1 MTTDALRGLAD
12 LARDRTTR
20 EGLEAQL
27 VVARQRLADAQQR
40 AGAAVDALAGELAD
54 VDRLESMSMT
64 RILAG
69 LRGSRDTDLD
79 RERAE
84 AQAAQYA
91 AAEAEARR
99 AAADREVTD
108 LVVRI
113 NAFGDLDSRREAL
126 LRAREAEV
134 AADPGSAPVAGR
146 VSELATTL
154 GTREAE
160 LQQLDEAGAAADH
173 ALAALRQAAE
183 HLGSA
188 GSWSTYDTFFG
199 GGMVTDMMKYDR
211 LDKAGQ
217 VIRQADAALA
227 HLATELADVGLHAVG
242 RIQVDQMTQFF
253 DVWFDNVFSDWA
265 VRDRIRQ
272 ASDKVSVATAG
283 VGETLEVLVRRRD
296 VVLEDL
302 HRLRAEREQLLS
314 A

>member
-1 MTTDALRGLAD
+1 MSTDALRGLAD

-20 EGLEAQL
+20 QGLEAQL
-27 VVARQRLADAQQR
+27 AVARQRLADTQQR
-40 AGAAVDALAGELAD
+40 AAAAVDTLAGELAD

-79 RERAE
+79 RERSE

-99 AAADREVTD
+99 QSADREVTD
-108 LVVRI
+108 LVARI
-113 NAFGDLDSRREAL
+113 NALGDLDARREEL
-126 LRAREAEV
+126 LSAREAEV
-134 AADPGSAPVAGR
+134 AADPATTTVAGR
-146 VSELATTL
+146 VTELATAV

-160 LQQLDEAGAAADH
+160 LAQLDEAAVAAQH
-173 ALAALRQAAE
+173 ALGALREADR

-199 GGMVTDMMKYDR
+199 GGMVTDMVKYDR

-217 VIRQADAALA
+217 VIRQADSALG

-242 RIQVDQMTQFF
+242 GIQVDQMTQFF
-253 DVWFDNVFSDWA
+253 DVWFDNIFSDWA

-272 ASDKVSVATAG
+272 ASDRVRSATAG

-296 VVLEDL
+296 AALEDL
-302 HRLRAEREQLLS
+302 HRLRAEREQLLTT
-314 A
+314 

>member
-12 LARDRTTR
+12 LARDRTEK

-27 VVARQRLADAQQR
+27 VVARQRLADTQQR
-40 AGAAVDALAGELAD
+40 AVTAVGSLAEELAD

-69 LRGSRDTDLD
+69 LRGSRDSDLD

-91 AAEAEARR
+91 AAEAGARR
-99 AAADREVTD
+99 AAADREVTE

-113 NAFGDLDSRREAL
+113 NALGDLDARRDL
-126 LRAREAEV
+126 LLAEREAEV
-134 AADPGSAPVAGR
+134 AADPASSGTSAR
-146 VSELATTL
+146 LTELATAL

-160 LQQLDEAGAAADH
+160 LRQVDEAAVAAQH
-173 ALAALRQAAE
+173 ALGALARAAE

-199 GGMVTDMMKYDR
+199 GGMVTDMVKYDR

-217 VIRQADAALA
+217 VIRQADAALG
-227 HLATELADVGLHAVG
+227 HLATELADVGLRAVG
-242 RIQVDQMTQFF
+242 VIEVDQMTQFF
-253 DVWFDNVFSDWA
+253 DVWFDNIFSDWA
-265 VRDRIRQ
+265 VRDRISRAHDQ
-272 ASDKVSVATAG
+272 VRTARAG
-283 VGETLEVLVRRRD
+283 VEETLEILGRRRAAA
-296 VVLEDL
+296 LEEL
-302 HRLRAEREQLLS
+302 GRLSVAREGLLIS
-314 A
+314 

>member
-1 MTTDALRGLAD
+1 
-12 LARDRTTR
+12 
-20 EGLEAQL
+20 
-27 VVARQRLADAQQR
+27 
-40 AGAAVDALAGELAD
+40 
-54 VDRLESMSMT
+54 MT

-69 LRGSRDTDLD
+69 LRGRRDTDLD
-79 RERAE
+79 RERSE

-113 NAFGDLDSRREAL
+113 NALGDLGARREAL
-126 LRAREAEV
+126 LAQREAEV
-134 AADPGSAPVAGR
+134 AADPASAVAAGR
-146 VSELATTL
+146 LTELAAAL
-154 GTREAE
+154 GTHEAE
-160 LQQLDEAGAAADH
+160 LEQLDEAGAAAHH
-173 ALAALRQAAE
+173 ALGALHQAAE

-199 GGMVTDMMKYDR
+199 GGMVSDMMKYDR
-211 LDKAGQ
+211 LDRAGQ
-217 VIRQADAALA
+217 VIRQADAALG

-242 RIQVDQMTQFF
+242 GIQVDQMTQFF
-253 DVWFDNVFSDWA
+253 DVWFDNIFSDWA

-272 ASDKVSVATAG
+272 ASDKVHTATVG

-296 VVLEDL
+296 VAVEDL
-302 HRLRAEREQLLS
+302 SRLRAEREELLS

>member
-12 LARDRTTR
+12 LAHDRTTR

-27 VVARQRLADAQQR
+27 AVARQRLVDTQER
-40 AGAAVDALAGELAD
+40 AAAAVDALAEELVD

-84 AQAAQYA
+84 AQAAKYA

-113 NAFGDLDSRREAL
+113 NAFGDLDARREAL
-126 LRAREAEV
+126 LRARADEV
-134 AADPGSAPVAGR
+134 AADPSSAAVAGR
-146 VSELATTL
+146 LTEVSTAL

-160 LQQLDEAGAAADH
+160 LGQLDEAAVAAQH
-173 ALAALRQAAE
+173 ALGALQEAE
-183 HLGSA
+183 QHLGSA

-199 GGMVTDMMKYDR
+199 GGMVSDMMKYDR
-211 LDKAGQ
+211 LDRAGH
-217 VIRQADAALA
+217 VIRQADAALG

-242 RIQVDQMTQFF
+242 GIQVDQMTQFF
-253 DVWFDNVFSDWA
+253 DVWFDNIFSDWA
-265 VRDRIRQ
+265 VRDRIRK
-272 ASDKVSVATAG
+272 ASDKVRAATAG
-283 VGETLEVLVRRRD
+283 VGQTLEVLARRRD
-296 VVLEDL
+296 AALADL
-302 HRLRAEREQLLS
+302 RRLRAERERLLTT
-314 A
+314 

>member
-1 MTTDALRGLAD
+1 MTTDALRGLSD
-12 LARDRTTR
+12 LARDRATR

-27 VVARQRLADAQQR
+27 LVARQRLADTQQR
-40 AGAAVDALAGELAD
+40 AAAAVDALAGELAD
-54 VDRLESMSMT
+54 VERLESMSMT
-64 RILAG
+64 RILSG

-79 RERAE
+79 RERSE

-113 NAFGDLDSRREAL
+113 NALGDLDARREAL
-126 LRAREAEV
+126 LREREAEV
-134 AADPGSAPVAGR
+134 AADPASAAVAGR
-146 VSELATTL
+146 VTELSTAL
-154 GTREAE
+154 GVREAE
-160 LQQLDEAGAAADH
+160 LGQLDEAAVAAQHALGALRAAD
-173 ALAALRQAAE
+173 Q

-217 VIRQADAALA
+217 LIRQADAALG
-227 HLATELADVGLHAVG
+227 HLATELADVGLNAVG
-242 RIQVDQMTQFF
+242 GIQVDRMTQFF
-253 DVWFDNVFSDWA
+253 DVWFDNIFSDWA

-272 ASDKVSVATAG
+272 ASDKVHVAAAG
-283 VGETLEVLVRRRD
+283 VGETLQVLTRRRD
-296 VVLEDL
+296 VALEDL
-302 HRLRAEREQLLS
+302 RGLRAERERLLG